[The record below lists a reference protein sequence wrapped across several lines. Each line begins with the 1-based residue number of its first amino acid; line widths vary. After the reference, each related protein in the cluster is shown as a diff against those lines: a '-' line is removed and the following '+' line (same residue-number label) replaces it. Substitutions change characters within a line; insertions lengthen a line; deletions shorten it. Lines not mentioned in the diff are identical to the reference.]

1 MYKLTTIL
9 SLQFLSF
16 IGLSQNPIGGQKDS
30 NGCLTGAG
38 FQWSNLEKSCIRA
51 FELKIQLHNS
61 SKTFSA
67 GILFSKDQSKAE
79 IFTKEVSEIL
89 HKSKVDTYKNKYY
102 ILHKKNGKWI
112 LSNYQNKILY
122 SQP

>member
-1 MYKLTTIL
+1 MTTIL
-9 SLQFLSF
+9 IIIISIL
-16 IGLSQNPIGGQKDS
+16 GLSQNQIGGQKDS

-112 LSNYQNKILY
+112 LSNSQNKILY